1 VERRQTAGDVHV
13 LIAPGLERRGVLAA
27 FTERGGGVSGPPFRS
42 LNLGFR
48 TGDDPARVRRNRRRA
63 AEALNV
69 PHLTVARQVHG
80 VRAIR
85 IGPGRAGR
93 GFLDQSGALPP
104 ADVLVTRRD
113 RVALATLV
121 ADCLPVVMAS
131 DELVVTVHAGW
142 RGLAAGVLNRA
153 AGLFPDRKGAAAA
166 VGPAIGPCH
175 YEVGAEVADA
185 VAGGSPSGAV
195 RASRR
200 GRTFLDLPGT
210 AARVLRDAGVGQ
222 VEVAEECTACEPD
235 RFFSHRR
242 DGRTGRQA
250 AVAMR
255 M

>member
-1 VERRQTAGDVHV
+1 MERRQTAGDVHV
-13 LIAPGLERRGVLAA
+13 LVAPGLERRGVLAA
-27 FTERGGGVSGPPFRS
+27 FTERGGGVSEPPFRS

-48 TGDDPARVRRNRRRA
+48 TGDDPSRVRRNRRRA
-63 AEALNV
+63 AEALKV
-69 PHLTVARQVHG
+69 PHLTSARQMHG
-80 VRAIR
+80 VRAVR
-85 IGPGRAGR
+85 IGTARAGR
-93 GFLDQSGALPP
+93 GFLDPDDALPP
-104 ADVLVTRRD
+104 ADVLVTRGE
-113 RVALATLV
+113 RVALTTLV

-153 AGLFPDRKGAAAA
+153 ARLFPDTGRVAVA

-175 YEVGAEVADA
+175 YEVGAEVAEA
-185 VAGGSPSGAV
+185 VADGSPSGAV
-195 RASRR
+195 RVRR
-200 GRTFLDLPGT
+200 LGRTFLDLPGT
-210 AARVLRDAGVGQ
+210 AAKVVQDAGVGQ
-222 VEVAEECTACEPD
+222 VEVAEVCTACEPD